1 MPRVEGENRP
11 LIVRA
16 MRRTTLAR
24 AGAAAV
30 GMVLI
35 AEAGV
40 WLLRPRPAPIDPA
53 PVSEGDY
60 FTAAE
65 IDRGEDYASGQ
76 RWLYVGGIAIEMVVL
91 AGAATG
97 RPRIVRAAL
106 ARAGERPVL
115 GAAAVGAG
123 LSVAV
128 AVASLPVGIA
138 AHERAVDFGISTQDL
153 GSWFGDTAKATAIG
167 AVIAAPIAVG
177 FAALLRR
184 LPRAWWIPGS
194 ALAVV
199 IAAVMTWLAPVV
211 LAPLFNRF
219 EALPDGSPARTEVL
233 RLAKRAGVDVGEVY
247 RVDAS
252 RRVRSLNAYVD
263 GLGPTK
269 RVVLYDNLIKG
280 TDSAQLASVVAHEL
294 GHVRNDDILRGL
306 AFVAIVA
313 PFGLLFA
320 RSVGEPL
327 SRRSG
332 FGPGSPS
339 SIPAY
344 ALGLAIAALAI
355 GVVGNQLSRKIE
367 GAADTFALDETR
379 DPKAFIELQRKL
391 ALSSVADPSPPEVA
405 SFLFGSHPTTV
416 DRIGEAIAWERG
428 AR

>member
-1 MPRVEGENRP
+1 
-11 LIVRA
+11 

-30 GMVLI
+30 GMVLV
-35 AEAGV
+35 AELGT
-40 WLLRPRPAPIDPA
+40 WLLRPRPAPIPPA
-53 PVSEGDY
+53 SVSESDY

-65 IDRGEDYASGQ
+65 IERGQDYGDGQ
-76 RWLYVGGIAIEMVVL
+76 RWLYIGGIAIEIVVL

-97 RPRIVRAAL
+97 RPRVVRGVL

-153 GSWFGDTAKATAIG
+153 SSWLGDTAKATAIG
-167 AVIAAPIAVG
+167 AVIVAPIAAG
-177 FAALLRR
+177 FAALVRR
-184 LPRAWWIPGS
+184 LPRGWWIPGS
-194 ALAVV
+194 ALAIV

-219 EALPDGSPARTEVL
+219 QALPADSPARAQVL
-233 RLAKRAGVDVGEVY
+233 RIAQRAGVDVGEVY

-269 RVVLYDNLIKG
+269 RVVLYDNLIDG
-280 TDSAQLASVVAHEL
+280 TDSAQLGSVVAHEL
-294 GHVRNDDILRGL
+294 AHVRNDDILRGL
-306 AFVAIVA
+306 AFVAIAA
-313 PFGLLFA
+313 PLGLLFA
-320 RSVGEPL
+320 RSVGDPL
-327 SRRSG
+327 SRRTG
-332 FGPGSPS
+332 FGPGSPGS
-339 SIPAY
+339 VPAY
-344 ALGLAIAALAI
+344 ALGLALAALAI
-355 GVVGNQLSRKIE
+355 GIVGNQLSRKVE
-367 GAADTFALDETR
+367 AAADTFALDETHQ
-379 DPKAFIELQRKL
+379 PKAFIQLQRKL
-391 ALSSVADPSPPEVA
+391 ALSAVADPSPPEWA
-405 SFLFGSHPTTV
+405 SFLFGSHPTTTQ
-416 DRIGEAIAWERG
+416 RIGAALAWERG